1 MAAGTLSPALRLQA
15 RFFFGPAVKILFGCL
30 TVKIPFGCL
39 ALIIQYIQ
47 PLEDPIRISL
57 MILFGC
63 PS

>member
-1 MAAGTLSPALRLQA
+1 MI
-15 RFFFGPAVKILFGCL
+15 FFGPAVKILFGCL
-30 TVKIPFGCL
+30 TVKIPFGCP

-47 PLEDPIRISL
+47 PLEDPIRISS